1 MRHSDTTQC
10 TYREYNAIVLISILS
25 DYIILQITSY
35 ILPYIHM
42 YGMTHQ
48 KALKTG
54 TIVATLLLTVSLAT
68 QQQQPVQASGLQDGQ
83 SEAEQDFMRSNGQDK
98 DPGCSP
104 ENGVDYCTEYKLG
117 YETKWAH
124 MWLVFDCRSGVCQ

>member
-1 MRHSDTTQC
+1 MQHSDITQC
-10 TYREYNAIVLISILS
+10 TYQEHNASVLITILS
-25 DYIILQITSY
+25 DYIIPQITNY
-35 ILPYIHM
+35 ILPCIHM

-48 KALKTG
+48 KVLKTG
-54 TIVATLLLTVSLAT
+54 IIAAILLVTVILTA
-68 QQQQPVQASGLQDGQ
+68 QQQQAQAVGGYQDGQ

-104 ENGVDYCTEYKLG
+104 ENGVNYCTAYKLG
-117 YETKWAH
+117 YEAKWAH